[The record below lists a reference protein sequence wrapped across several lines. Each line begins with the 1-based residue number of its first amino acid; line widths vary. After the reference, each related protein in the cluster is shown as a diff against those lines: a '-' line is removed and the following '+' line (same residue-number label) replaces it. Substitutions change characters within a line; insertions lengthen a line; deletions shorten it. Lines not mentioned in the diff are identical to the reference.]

1 MTEEDEV
8 RGERGRGRVVAAVDG
23 DPTVVAVTARTAR
36 LAVEVQGTT
45 ILPIPQMPGGSI
57 PLALLAVAETLRIS
71 APTVID
77 AALGRLTREGCDH
90 RLAEWSTRLLREAE
104 IELDVHG
111 DEHARTGETF
121 VVMSNHQSNFDV
133 PVLYRV
139 FPGCMRMVAKTEL
152 YRIPLFG
159 RAVRAAEM
167 IEVDRA
173 DKERARQ
180 SILEAK
186 QRLASGVNVWI
197 APEGTRSATGR
208 LGPFKKGGFILALET
223 GVKILPIT
231 IDGTRRVLAPHTM
244 RLHKGQRVRVD
255 FHAAIDPAP
264 FGFERR
270 DELVALVRS
279 AIESALPRELRT

>member
-1 MTEEDEV
+1 MAD
-8 RGERGRGRVVAAVDG
+8 
-23 DPTVVAVTARTAR
+23 
-36 LAVEVQGTT
+36 
-45 ILPIPQMPGGSI
+45 GSI

-71 APTVID
+71 APTVVD
-77 AALGRLTREGCDH
+77 AALGRLTREACDH

-104 IELDVHG
+104 VDLDVHG
-111 DEHARTGETF
+111 DEHARTGEQF

-173 DKERARQ
+173 NKERARQ
-180 SILEAK
+180 SIAVAK
-186 QRLASGVNVWI
+186 ERLASGVHVWI
-197 APEGTRSATGR
+197 APEGTRSATGK

-223 GVKILPIT
+223 GAKILPIT
-231 IDGTRRVLAPHTM
+231 IDGTRHVLPPHTL
-244 RLHKGQRVRVD
+244 RVRKGQRVRVD
-255 FHAAIDPAP
+255 FHPAIDPTQ
-264 FGFERR
+264 FGLERR
-270 DELVALVRS
+270 AELVAHVRS
-279 AIESALPRELRT
+279 VIESALPRELRA